1 MASGLAHELNQPLSA
16 ILSYAIASRA
26 SIQAQS
32 TDREQLTRNLEQ
44 VIAQSKRAGEIIKRV
59 RAFVQRRPI
68 RVSPVDVN
76 ETVQEVLALI
86 RPDVVHKEIRVVL
99 ELGEG
104 LPAALSDA
112 IQLQQVLLN
121 LMRNA
126 VEAMETTDPTERQL
140 TIRTAL
146 ETSGIVKVT
155 VSDTGAGLDP
165 TLLPRIFEPFFT
177 TKAQG
182 LGIGLSIAHS
192 IVEMHRGQLS
202 VEPGPARGCT
212 FAFTLP
218 AVPEDSAVP
227 GWSGSSRRRES
238 PDT

>member
-1 MASGLAHELNQPLSA
+1 MLAVGVSPA
-16 ILSYAIASRA
+16 A
-26 SIQAQS
+26 
-32 TDREQLTRNLEQ
+32 
-44 VIAQSKRAGEIIKRV
+44 KRACGIKP
-59 RAFVQRRPI
+59 QKWKK
-68 RVSPVDVN
+68 VS
-76 ETVQEVLALI
+76 I
-86 RPDVVHKEIRVVL
+86 
-99 ELGEG
+99 
-104 LPAALSDA
+104 
-112 IQLQQVLLN
+112 
-121 LMRNA
+121 
-126 VEAMETTDPTERQL
+126 
-140 TIRTAL
+140 
-146 ETSGIVKVT
+146 T